1 MTISTAIDQSSIAR
15 VVGIKTAFKNL
26 RGANTVFLPQ
36 RVIVVGQGNS
46 AAVYSN
52 DKRQVTSAY
61 EAGSLYGFGSP
72 VHLAT
77 KQLLPENGD
86 GVGSIP
92 VTIYPLDDHGSG
104 TTSTGKIVA
113 AGTQTQNGE
122 YYVSVNNIR
131 SESFSI
137 VAGELGTALEGRIAD
152 AISAI
157 LDMPILATQDTGN
170 NEIDLVSKWKGAS
183 ANDIYIEVVG
193 PDYGITFTITQMSGG
208 TNNPDVDTAIAQIGN
223 VWETLI
229 VNCMEIADTTTL
241 GKYATANEGRWGAT
255 FRKPF
260 MVFTGHYPTS
270 VSAAI
275 AVSDTRKTDRTN
287 SAPPSP
293 VAASSM
299 HDLPLV
305 IAARAVARIA
315 VMANNN
321 PAHDYGSLQ
330 LTGLTPGADSAQWNF
345 IQRDTALKGG
355 CSTIE
360 VRDGV
365 VNISDSV
372 TFYHPDGDPNPGYR
386 YVVDVIKLMNVIFN
400 IDLAFANSEW
410 DGAPVVPDDQPTT
423 NPTAKK
429 PKSYKGR
436 MAQVVDALGLDA
448 IISDP
453 EFSKSTIQAGING
466 SNPKRVDMTVTVAV
480 SGNGNQTAVD
490 LNFGFFFGG

>member
-1 MTISTAIDQSSIAR
+1 MTISTAIDQSAIAR

-36 RVIVVGQGNS
+36 RIAVVGQGNS

-77 KQLLPENGD
+77 KQLLPDNGD

-104 TTSTGKIVA
+104 TVSTGKIVPT
-113 AGTQTQNGE
+113 GTQTTTAE
-122 YYVSVNNIR
+122 YYVNVNNIR
-131 SESFSI
+131 SESFTI
-137 VAGELGTALEGRIAD
+137 EAGELGTALEGRIAD

-157 LDMPILATQDTGN
+157 VDMPILATQDTGN

-183 ANDIYIEVVG
+183 ANSIYIEVVG
-193 PDYGITFTITQMSGG
+193 PDYGITFTVTQMSGG
-208 TNNPDVDTAIAQIGN
+208 TNNPDVDDALQQIGN
-223 VWETLI
+223 VWETLV
-229 VNCMEIADTTTL
+229 VNCMQLADTTTL
-241 GKYATANEGRWGAT
+241 GKYATANEGRWGST

-260 MVFTGHYPTS
+260 LAFTGHVPAS

-275 AVSDTRKTDRTN
+275 TVPDARKTDRTN
-287 SAPPSP
+287 VAIPSP
-293 VAASSM
+293 DG
-299 HDLPLV
+299 HDLPWV

-315 VMANNN
+315 VMANDN
-321 PAHDYGSLQ
+321 PPHDYGSLQ
-330 LTGLTPGADSAQWNF
+330 LTGLTPGADSSQWDF

-355 CSTIE
+355 CSAIE
-360 VRDGV
+360 VRDSV
-365 VNISDSV
+365 VTMSDTV

-386 YVVDVIKLMNVIFN
+386 YVVDVIKLMNIIFN
-400 IDLAFANSEW
+400 TDLAFNNAEW
-410 DGAPVVPDDQPTT
+410 DGPPVVPDNQPIT

-429 PKSYKGR
+429 PKSYKAR

-453 EFSKSTIQAGING
+453 EFSKSTIQVGLNNM
-466 SNPKRVDMTVTVAV
+466 NPKRVDMTVTVPL